1 MPLENK
7 VILVTGGASGI
18 GRAASMCCARA
29 GARVAVTDCDRDG
42 VAATV
47 REIEGSGGEARG
59 FRVDVREE
67 AGVRTMVDDVVRTFG
82 RIDGLIHSAGILDGA
97 LVPVDLF
104 EAETWDRVVDVN
116 MKGSFLLCKHATP
129 VIERSGGG
137 VLVLVSSGAGVRG
150 GSSSAAYGSSKG
162 GVHGLS
168 LVLAPQLAPRGI
180 RVHALCPGSLD
191 TPLKIVALRKQAET
205 EGRSLEALRAG
216 LGDPEGVGK
225 VLAFLVS
232 DDADYVR
239 GTVHTR

>member
-1 MPLENK
+1 M
-7 VILVTGGASGI
+7 A
-18 GRAASMCCARA
+18 
-29 GARVAVTDCDRDG
+29 VADCNGDG

-47 REIEGSGGEARG
+47 REIDGSGSEARG
-59 FRVDVREE
+59 FQVDVRAEGE
-67 AGVRTMVDDVVRTFG
+67 VRAMVENVVRTFE
-82 RIDGLIHSAGILDGA
+82 RIDGLIHCAGILEGA

-104 EAETWDRVVDVN
+104 ETETWDRVVDVN
-116 MKGSFLLCKHATP
+116 LKGSFLLCKHVAP
-129 VIERSGGG
+129 VLERSGGG

-168 LVLAPQLAPRGI
+168 LVLAPQLATRGI

-191 TPLKIVALRKQAET
+191 TPLKLEVLKQQADM
-205 EGRSLEALRAG
+205 EGRRLEEMRAG
-216 LGDPEGVGK
+216 LGKPEGVGR

-239 GTVHTR
+239 GTVFTR

>member
-1 MPLENK
+1 MSLEKK

-18 GRAASMCCARA
+18 GRAASFCCAQA
-29 GARVAVTDCDRDG
+29 GARVAVADCNSSG
-42 VAATV
+42 VVATV
-47 REIEGSGGEARG
+47 RNIDDTGGEARG
-59 FRVDVREE
+59 FRVDVRVEGE
-67 AGVRTMVDDVVRTFG
+67 VRAMVDDVVRAFG
-82 RIDGLIHSAGILDGA
+82 RIDGLIHSAGILEGA

-104 EAETWDRVVDVN
+104 EEETWDRVVDVN
-116 MKGSFLLCKHATP
+116 MKGSFLLCKHVAP
-129 VIERSGGG
+129 VLERTGGG

-168 LVLAPQLAPRGI
+168 LVLAQQLASRGI

-191 TPLKIVALRKQAET
+191 TPLKLEVLKKQADL
-205 EGRSLEALRAG
+205 EGRRLEEMRAG
-216 LGDPEGVGK
+216 LGKPEGVGR

-239 GTVHTR
+239 GTVFTR

>member
-1 MPLENK
+1 MAVADCN
-7 VILVTGGASGI
+7 SG
-18 GRAASMCCARA
+18 
-29 GARVAVTDCDRDG
+29 G

-47 REIEGSGGEARG
+47 RDIDDTGGEARG
-59 FRVDVREE
+59 FRVDVRVE
-67 AGVRTMVDDVVRTFG
+67 GKVRAMVDDVVRAFG
-82 RIDGLIHSAGILDGA
+82 RIDGLIHSAGILEGA

-104 EAETWDRVVDVN
+104 EEETWDRVVDVN
-116 MKGSFLLCKHATP
+116 MKGSFLLCKHVAP
-129 VIERSGGG
+129 VLERTGGG

-168 LVLAPQLAPRGI
+168 LVLAQQLASRGI

-191 TPLKIVALRKQAET
+191 TPLKLDVLKKQADL
-205 EGRSLEALRAG
+205 EGRRLEEMRAG
-216 LGDPEGVGK
+216 LGKPEGVGR

-239 GTVHTR
+239 GTVFTR

>member
-1 MPLENK
+1 MLLENK
-7 VILVTGGASGI
+7 VILVTGGGSGI
-18 GRAASMCCARA
+18 GRAASLCCARA
-29 GARVAVTDCDRDG
+29 GARVGVADCDGEG

-47 REIEGSGGEARG
+47 REIDGSGGEARG

-67 AGVRTMVDDVVRTFG
+67 AGVRTMVKDVVRAFG
-82 RIDGLIHSAGILDGA
+82 RIDGLIHSAGILEGA

-116 MKGSFLLCKHATP
+116 LRGSFLLCKHTAP
-129 VIERSGGG
+129 VLERAGG

-168 LVLAPQLAPRGI
+168 LVLAPQLSHRGI
-180 RVHALCPGSLD
+180 RVHALCPGNLD
-191 TPLKIVALRKQAET
+191 TPLKIGVLRKQAEA